1 MSGCLCWKSLAMTLP
16 QPVATAAAWC
26 LNRDS
31 RGVHVKAVRRQALVR
46 CEALIRAK
54 RSLYLQQPRNLAL
67 ILGERLV
74 TIRFLIRDRGSN
86 FTASFDAVFQAA
98 GTKILR
104 TAVQTPRM
112 NAICERLV
120 GTLCRELPDRVLIP
134 REAKLS
140 RPVLPPVTYDGSLPA
155 SARRK

>member
-1 MSGCLCWKSLAMTLP
+1 L
-16 QPVATAAAWC
+16 
-26 LNRDS
+26 
-31 RGVHVKAVRRQALVR
+31 RREALVR
-46 CEALIRAK
+46 CEALIRP
-54 RSLYLQQPRNLAL
+54 SDPFTVQQPRNLAR
-67 ILGERLV
+67 ILGERFV
-74 TIRFLIRDRGSN
+74 SIRFLIRDRGSN
-86 FTASFDAVFQAA
+86 FTAAFDAVFQAA

-112 NAICERLV
+112 NATCERLV

-140 RPVLPPVTYDGSLPA
+140 RPVIPAVTYDGSLPA